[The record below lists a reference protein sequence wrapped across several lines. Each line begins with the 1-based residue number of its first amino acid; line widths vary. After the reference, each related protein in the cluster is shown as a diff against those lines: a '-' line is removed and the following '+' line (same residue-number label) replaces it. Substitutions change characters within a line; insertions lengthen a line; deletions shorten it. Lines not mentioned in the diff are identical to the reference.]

1 MSQSESAGSARSK
14 AQMLILILVSG
25 GHLVEM
31 DFDRWWRKS
40 VNIEYFLVDSG
51 FSFLHI
57 LNCREPLLYI
67 FWTTSQWRKLTNSK
81 WSLSVQS
88 TKSTIVK
95 QARSQSLPGGR
106 YLHRELRQVRRG
118 HWEQQEGCREHWEQ
132 QEVER
137 GMRGGDRSS
146 RWEQCGGGHVR
157 RGNREGGHGGLYQYQ
172 GHPWEDYHAPHCVLL
187 WSALCIFSD

>member
-40 VNIEYFLVDSG
+40 VNIG

-106 YLHRELRQVRRG
+106 YRHRELRQVRRG

-132 QEVER
+132 QEVQW
-137 GMRGGDRSS
+137 GVRGGDRSAH
-146 RWEQCGGGHVR
+146 WEFKGGHITTEI
-157 RGNREGGHGGLYQYQ
+157 NYIF
-172 GHPWEDYHAPHCVLL
+172 
-187 WSALCIFSD
+187 IFSDK